1 VTVVSFVFEKGF
13 PLITGDPFSPM
24 EGVGMEDEMD
34 FLVLGLMFD
43 DKYSKTWGKDYYEF
57 IRLDT
62 LRKWSWQ
69 SVPGDRYLGNLP
81 PQNFMDIAVI
91 RMYPS
96 YIERIEH
103 RELKFDMGLAFCY
116 IEDPKTG
123 RMLWRKNMGEE
134 NGTWFSEEEQAIE
147 E

>member
-1 VTVVSFVFEKGF
+1 
-13 PLITGDPFSPM
+13 
-24 EGVGMEDEMD
+24 
-34 FLVLGLMFD
+34 
-43 DKYSKTWGKDYYEF
+43 
-57 IRLDT
+57 
-62 LRKWSWQ
+62 
-69 SVPGDRYLGNLP
+69 
-81 PQNFMDIAVI
+81 
-91 RMYPS
+91 MYPS